1 MTCDECG
8 GKGEVERAKECNIP
22 LLKAFKSAG
31 VPTSTYYR
39 TINGATELRHET
51 ARKVMKAIEKLH
63 ALEAARD
70 HTKQLRSA
78 GKRVDIR
85 KTRAEFKPRK
95 TGA

>member
-1 MTCDECG
+1 MYSYLTTLTN
-8 GKGEVERAKECNIP
+8 RAKECNIP

-63 ALEAARD
+63 ALEQARAD
-70 HTKQLRSA
+70 TKELRESDR
-78 GKRVDIR
+78 GIDIR
-85 KTRAEFKPRK
+85 KVRAKYKPRS
-95 TGA
+95 TSS